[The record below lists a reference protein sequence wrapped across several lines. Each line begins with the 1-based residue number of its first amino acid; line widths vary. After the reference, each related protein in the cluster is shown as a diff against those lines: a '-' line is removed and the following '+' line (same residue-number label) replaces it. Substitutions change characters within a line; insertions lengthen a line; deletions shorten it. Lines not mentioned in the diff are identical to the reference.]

1 MLPCGEPHRSARSRC
16 YLLTAYSARDKR
28 HMEVHMYN
36 VFQWFVCRFDAINR
50 LQFRVHSIGCFM
62 RADRGNFPQLC
73 SKVSNH
79 HEQESGIRI
88 DFSTM
93 ELIMS
98 QITSYLS
105 SYSHVS
111 SSA

>member
-1 MLPCGEPHRSARSRC
+1 
-16 YLLTAYSARDKR
+16 
-28 HMEVHMYN
+28 
-36 VFQWFVCRFDAINR
+36 
-50 LQFRVHSIGCFM
+50 M
-62 RADRGNFPQLC
+62 RADRGSFPQLC